1 MTSSR
6 AFKLRKNIVR
16 RTKPLTLLP
25 NPVTAGVVGRT
36 SMNHMSIPDGMVAH
50 IPLESQSKRPV
61 LNW

>member
-6 AFKLRKNIVR
+6 AFKLRKNTVR

-36 SMNHMSIPDGMVAH
+36 SMNHMSMQDGMAAN
-50 IPLESQSKRPV
+50 IPLESQSKRSD
-61 LNW
+61 LN